1 MAWKVEFENAA
12 KKDLKKLD
20 RQAQKNILQ
29 YLRNRIVTDED
40 PRRFGN
46 PLSKNLSGLWKY
58 RIGDYRLICEIQK
71 EKMVVLVLRV
81 GHRSKIYGGH

>member
-1 MAWKVEFENAA
+1 MAWKIEFENAA

-29 YLRNRIVTDED
+29 YLRNRIITDED

-71 EKMVVLVLRV
+71 GKMVVLVLRV
-81 GHRSKIYGGH
+81 GHRSKVYGGH

>member
-58 RIGDYRLICEIQK
+58 RIGDYRLICKIQK
-71 EKMVVLVLRV
+71 GKMVVLVLRV

>member
-1 MAWKVEFENAA
+1 LAWKIEFENAA
-12 KKDLKKLD
+12 KKDLKRLD
-20 RQAQKNILQ
+20 RQTQKNILQ
-29 YLRNRIVTDED
+29 YLRNRIITDED

-71 EKMVVLVLRV
+71 EKMIVLVLRV

>member
-1 MAWKVEFENAA
+1 MAWKIEFENAA

-29 YLRNRIVTDED
+29 YLRNRIVTDEN
-40 PRRFGN
+40 PCRFGN

-81 GHRSKIYGGH
+81 GHRSKVYGGH